1 MDSDSGEQSEGEPVT
16 AAGRE
21 GATLPGGLGLER
33 RGDQCRKSR
42 VFLGAAGQEAGPLAA
57 QDLSDQNWELVL
69 GRPLTPWHLGAS
81 EGQEGHLPMDHTVA
95 GSPAAALRLT
105 TGAGGGGGS
114 RNLRLVVFCRNRR
127 NPLEVTFR
135 VLPGPP
141 SWGCEAVPQSRW
153 EEKTRGQ
160 GYWLLAR
167 LVSAVLETAGQA
179 GTEVLAQPCGV
190 ARGGGPRMRGL
201 KQSRRQAELVF
212 PFKRRHK
219 LFIINSYGSNR
230 IGGCSLGEK

>member
-1 MDSDSGEQSEGEPVT
+1 MQEIESISWSCGAGGRSSGSPRSFRPKLGT
-16 AAGRE
+16 GF
-21 GATLPGGLGLER
+21 GASSYPMALRCVGGARGTFTHGSHCGGVSSSGLEAHYW
-33 RGDQCRKSR
+33 G
-42 VFLGAAGQEAGPLAA
+42 
-57 QDLSDQNWELVL
+57 
-69 GRPLTPWHLGAS
+69 GR
-81 EGQEGHLPMDHTVA
+81 
-95 GSPAAALRLT
+95 
-105 TGAGGGGGS
+105 GGGGS

-190 ARGGGPRMRGL
+190 ASGGGPRMRGL
-201 KQSRRQAELVF
+201 KQSRRHAELVF